1 MRLQPKEK
9 IQKKSEEHRN
19 VAAVDAASFMPTE
32 RSTANTPTTE
42 KVKGSKHTSN
52 TSDPSSNTSNPHS
65 NTSKVRKCLIR
76 ISGRTR

>member
-52 TSDPSSNTSNPHS
+52 TSDPHS